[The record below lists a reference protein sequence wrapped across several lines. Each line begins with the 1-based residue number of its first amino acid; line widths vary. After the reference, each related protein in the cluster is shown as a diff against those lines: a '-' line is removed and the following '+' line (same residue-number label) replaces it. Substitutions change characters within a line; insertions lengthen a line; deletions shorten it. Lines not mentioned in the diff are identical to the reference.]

1 MPLRMTMMKPFLQ
14 TCAALILIGTLF
26 LLPLHARAQNVNC
39 SVTSMSNVAFG
50 GVNPASSQTD
60 TTATLSYSCT
70 NTTSQQRSARMCI
83 SIGEPNGGA
92 SYPRQMSSGTNVL
105 QFQLYQDAARSIIW
119 GSDGWPG
126 NPGGG
131 WTSNAATITLAAN
144 QTKTG
149 TMTMYGRVIGGQT
162 GAVPG
167 AYADNYTWADTAISV
182 NQQTG
187 TTAPST
193 CSTTL
198 TNGPFT
204 FSVSA
209 TITKS
214 CTVTATALDFGTV
227 NGFLSANVDQ
237 TTALQTTC
245 TSGTAYKIGL
255 DNGQNAVGTTRRMAG
270 PAGEYAAYELYRD
283 SNRTLR
289 WGNDTTNGT
298 DTVNDSGNGL
308 AKTNTIY
315 GRVAPQATP
324 APGSYSDTITVNV
337 TY

>member
-1 MPLRMTMMKPFLQ
+1 MNKSLLRA
-14 TCAALILIGTLF
+14 CAALAVLGA
-26 LLPLHARAQNVNC
+26 LLLMPLGASAQNVTCN
-39 SVTSMSNVAFG
+39 VTSMGNVAFG
-50 GVNPASSQTD
+50 NVDPTSSQTD
-60 TTATLSYSCT
+60 AIATLSYSCT
-70 NTTSQQRSARMCI
+70 NFTTQQRSARMCI
-83 SIGEPNGGA
+83 SIGEPNGGP

-105 QFQLYQDAARSIIW
+105 QFQLYQDPARSIIW

-131 WTSNAATITLAAN
+131 WTSDAATLTIPAS
-144 QTKTG
+144 QTRTG
-149 TMTMYGRVIGGQT
+149 SMIMYARVIGGQT
-162 GAVPG
+162 GASPG
-167 AYADNYTWADTAISV
+167 AYLDSYTFNDTAISV

-193 CSTTL
+193 CSGTM

-209 TITKS
+209 TITKN
-214 CTVTATALDFGTV
+214 CTVSAATLDFGTI
-227 NGFLSANVDQ
+227 NGFLTANVDQ
-237 TTALQTTC
+237 TTTLQTTC
-245 TSGTAYKIGL
+245 TSGTPYKMGL
-255 DNGQNAVGTTRRMAG
+255 DNGQNANGTTRRMAG
-270 PAGEYAAYELYRD
+270 PAGEYTTYELYRD
-283 SNRTLR
+283 SGRTLR

-324 APGSYSDTITVNV
+324 APGSYSDTITVYV